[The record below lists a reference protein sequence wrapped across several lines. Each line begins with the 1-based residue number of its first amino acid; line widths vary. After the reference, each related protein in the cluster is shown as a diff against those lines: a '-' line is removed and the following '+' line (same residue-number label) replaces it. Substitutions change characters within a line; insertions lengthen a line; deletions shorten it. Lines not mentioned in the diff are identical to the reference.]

1 MTSPAAIKQLKQR
14 FIDDM
19 YAIAQGRLGVLV
31 DTYGIAEHYGLDS
44 NVLTMV
50 VEYWETKGV
59 IATYEGTLYA
69 SLTLKGV
76 ESLES
81 GTSLGYV
88 SRT

>member
-1 MTSPAAIKQLKQR
+1 MPSPAETKQLKRR

-19 YAIAQGRLGVLV
+19 YAIAHGRFGVLV
-31 DTYGIAEHYGLDS
+31 DTYGIAQHRGLDPDM
-44 NVLTMV
+44 LTIV
-50 VEYWETKGV
+50 VEYWEEKGF

-81 GTSLGYV
+81 RTSPSDEAV
-88 SRT
+88 T